1 MKLAK
6 ADTEMPQ
13 VCHFY
18 VRHQG
23 YLLCTVQI
31 TRSQD
36 KRQFVQRLLL
46 QSGQLDLPFQSGQ
59 LDLPLRQQVQL
70 KVMAED
76 DVVYKQSK

>member
-23 YLLCTVQI
+23 YLLCTVQM

-46 QSGQLDLPFQSGQ
+46 QSGQ